1 MAMVE
6 EDQSATEGDEQTHTN
21 EREYSKRLKSCDS
34 ETEELEAKR
43 KPSDAGQYDEEDE
56 EIRQHSSYE
65 QVMLDVNR
73 CAGRLERM
81 RTVYLHRRDDDE
93 PPEDLTRELE
103 LQRLSEEAGE
113 PVDDSDSIVSGESD
127 KSTNKREEIRDSS
140 ITEDL
145 HNQRRLKAKL
155 AKLIVKL
162 LIKKP
167 GLHYYQGFHD
177 VCLTYMTLLGD
188 EKAFTRLDHLVDSH
202 FKTFMQPT
210 MNETQDFLALIPVI
224 IGLHDYKIQEFLNKA
239 EVGTIFSL
247 SWVITWFSHV
257 IQDENDVET
266 IFRFLEG
273 EDPHMVLYLCA
284 SIVIYK
290 KSELIELEPEMST
303 VHHYL
308 CQIPRKEKLPLD
320 DLISK
325 AQNSFTR
332 WSPEVV
338 KQKLDN
344 QRRTKLRLYDYN
356 LLNTLANQFG
366 ITIPSQVTSGAKTA
380 VVVLIIA
387 SVIALQFDRWTR

>member
-1 MAMVE
+1 MLEDEGAAEERAGAQAVE
-6 EDQSATEGDEQTHTN
+6 EMRGTSDD
-21 EREYSKRLKSCDS
+21 CDS
-34 ETEELEAKR
+34 EDEIEENELE
-43 KPSDAGQYDEEDE
+43 QHECYITEDDD
-56 EIRQHSSYE
+56 IRLHSSYE

-81 RTVYLHRRDDDE
+81 RRVYLHRRDDDE

-103 LQRLSEEAGE
+103 LQRLSE
-113 PVDDSDSIVSGESD
+113 DQDSDKMMNVDSASMGIQEDRCVDLDD
-127 KSTNKREEIRDSS
+127 KEAKATALDIAD
-140 ITEDL
+140 DL
-145 HNQRRLKAKL
+145 QNQRELKSKL
-155 AKLIVKL
+155 ARLIVRL
-162 LIKKP
+162 IIKKP

-177 VCLTYMTLLGD
+177 VCLTYMTLLG
-188 EKAFTRLDHLVDSH
+188 EKKALTRLDHLVDSH

-224 IGLHDYKIQEFLNKA
+224 IGLHDYTIQDFLIKA
-239 EVGTIFSL
+239 EVGTIFAL

-257 IQDENDVET
+257 IQDENDVEM

-290 KSELIELEPEMST
+290 QDKLLKLEPEMST

-320 DLISK
+320 DLIKVS
-325 AQNSFTR
+325 QNNFNR
-332 WSPEVV
+332 WRPEVV

-344 QRRTKLRLYDYN
+344 QRRNKLRLYDNN
-356 LLNTLANQFG
+356 LLNSFANQFG
-366 ITIPSQVTSGAKTA
+366 ITIPTQVTPGARTA

-387 SVIALQFDRWTR
+387 SVIALQFDRWIR

>member
-1 MAMVE
+1 MLEDESAAEQEFAKTPEDSE
-6 EDQSATEGDEQTHTN
+6 EN
-21 EREYSKRLKSCDS
+21 CDS
-34 ETEELEAKR
+34 E
-43 KPSDAGQYDEEDE
+43 SDAQQESNAIRDDDGDD
-56 EIRQHSSYE
+56 EIREHSSYE

-73 CAGRLERM
+73 CAGRLERL
-81 RTVYLHRRDDDE
+81 RRVYLHRRDDDE
-93 PPEDLTRELE
+93 PPEDLTEELE
-103 LQRLSEEAGE
+103 LQRLTEESGL
-113 PVDDSDSIVSGESD
+113 PMDDSMSIDSQKDDSFTPSTRLV
-127 KSTNKREEIRDSS
+127 KSPHSELTK
-140 ITEDL
+140 DL
-145 HNQRRLKAKL
+145 RNQRKLKAKL
-155 AKLIVKL
+155 AKIIVKL

-210 MNETQDFLALIPVI
+210 MNETQEFLALIPVI
-224 IGLHDYKIQEFLNKA
+224 IGLHDRKVQDFLEKA
-239 EVGTIFSL
+239 EVGTIFAL

-257 IQDENDVET
+257 IQEESDVEM
-266 IFRFLEG
+266 IFNFLEG

-290 KSELIELEPEMST
+290 RDKLMELEPEMST

-320 DLISK
+320 DLIK
-325 AQNSFTR
+325 KTQTSFNR

-338 KQKLDN
+338 KQRLDN
-344 QRRTKLRLYDYN
+344 QKRAKLRMYDYN
-356 LLNTLANQFG
+356 LLNSLAHQFG

-387 SVIALQFDRWTR
+387 SVIALQFDRWVR